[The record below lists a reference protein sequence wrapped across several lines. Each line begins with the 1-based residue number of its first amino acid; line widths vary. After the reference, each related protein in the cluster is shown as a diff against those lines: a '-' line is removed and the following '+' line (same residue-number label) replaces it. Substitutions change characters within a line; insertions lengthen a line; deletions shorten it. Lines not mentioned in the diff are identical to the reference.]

1 MISEID
7 IKDWGHDDLT
17 EHAHNLTLAL
27 RDEPY
32 RYADPEELQMWRGM
46 RAELKLVKNQLL
58 RVTQ

>member
-7 IKDWGHDDLT
+7 IQDWGHDDLT
-17 EHAHNLTLAL
+17 EHAQNLTLAL

-46 RAELKLVKNQLL
+46 HHELRLVKEALL
-58 RVTQ
+58 KVRA